1 MKPEDEL
8 LISAYLDDEIS
19 QKDREYVEELIK
31 KDNEALELY
40 NQFLRTENQLEVFF
54 SSDSIKEINENLQ
67 KKFLRKNYTSV
78 IISSFLKK
86 PWRLALFA
94 LAAPLFFIA
103 PVGYFAFNESDLNN
117 PERGVI
123 VKNENELEEDKCSE
137 NSKFYNSFVRIFD
150 KDFCKR

>member
-19 QKDREYVEELIK
+19 QKDRKYVEDLIE
-31 KDNEALELY
+31 KDSEARELY
-40 NQFLRTENQLEVFF
+40 NQFLRTENQLEDFF

-67 KKFLRKNYTSV
+67 KKLLKKDSILV
-78 IISSFLKK
+78 IILTFLKK
-86 PWRLALFA
+86 PWRLAIFA

-117 PERGVI
+117 LERGVI
-123 VKNENELEEDKCSE
+123 VKNENELEENKCSE
-137 NSKFYNSFVRIFD
+137 NSDLYNFLIRIFD
-150 KDFCKR
+150 KDFCKK